1 MLDGVPN
8 MAIPNLEIVMDLGS
22 SDLGWA
28 VFRDGKMVVIPV
40 VLDRGK
46 MQPML
51 CFHHLGEVGTS
62 EVPPVQSRIGLG
74 CDVFDD
80 ILDG

>member
-1 MLDGVPN
+1 MWVRTGCVSWIWWSSSRLSRVVFVGGVTLDVVPN
-8 MAIPNLEIVMDLGS
+8 MAIPNLEIVMDVGS

-46 MQPML
+46 MQLM
-51 CFHHLGEVGTS
+51 
-62 EVPPVQSRIGLG
+62 
-74 CDVFDD
+74 
-80 ILDG
+80 